1 VQPLASSVRRWI
13 FDFGIASAASPPSQP
28 PEEVIETRREGSQE
42 VEEAVRVV
50 ADDDMMKQSLD
61 TIKTFTPNSSS
72 SNLSKAQLKE
82 FREAFGFFDKDGD
95 GYITTEELGIVM
107 RSLGQFASE
116 EELKEMLKEVDIN
129 GDGLFSLDEFVEI
142 VSNYSGPTVGN
153 SDDHDEEQELRDAFR
168 IFDKHSRG
176 FISASDLRAVLHC
189 LGEDLSEDEIEDM
202 IREVDIDG
210 DGRID
215 FEEFV
220 RALGE
225 PEEPEDDQ
233 D

>member
-1 VQPLASSVRRWI
+1 
-13 FDFGIASAASPPSQP
+13 
-28 PEEVIETRREGSQE
+28 
-42 VEEAVRVV
+42 
-50 ADDDMMKQSLD
+50 
-61 TIKTFTPNSSS
+61 
-72 SNLSKAQLKE
+72 
-82 FREAFGFFDKDGD
+82 
-95 GYITTEELGIVM
+95 
-107 RSLGQFASE
+107 
-116 EELKEMLKEVDIN
+116 MLKEVDIN

-142 VSNYSGPTVGN
+142 VSNYSGPTVG
-153 SDDHDEEQELRDAFR
+153 STDDHDEEQELRDAFR

-225 PEEPEDDQ
+225 PEEPDEDQ